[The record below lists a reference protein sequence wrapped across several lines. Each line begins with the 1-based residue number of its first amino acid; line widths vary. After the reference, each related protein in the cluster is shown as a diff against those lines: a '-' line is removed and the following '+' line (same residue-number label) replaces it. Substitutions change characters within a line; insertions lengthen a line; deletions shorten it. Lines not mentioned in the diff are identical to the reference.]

1 MSPASTAHGGLTKLH
16 IGKLHE
22 HAVREV
28 VLALDKDTA
37 GKEATEKYT
46 QVLVNEGFAVKTIK
60 PSGAKDWNGSLVDGA
75 SEKDEVL
82 SSIDEAKAVKPEPA
96 GRSFRK
102 TEAGLVLTHNEL
114 SYTVKSESS
123 YKHSIKCTFGEE
135 IHYDRVDLYSARSRA
150 SFAGSIAKLFDVES
164 KQVEKDLLALLE
176 YLEEEKEK
184 QTEEETKIILSD
196 EDKALGLSFLQNPNL
211 FDEIVKDTETLG
223 YVGEE
228 TNKKLM
234 YLAATSRLLDDPI
247 SILILSESGSGKSY
261 LVDTVKKLM
270 PPEDVIDVTSLSDQA
285 LNYMGDLEHKFMSLS
300 EAVHKDVIEH
310 QLREM
315 VSNKELRRLV
325 TKKNE
330 KTGTMRTEQ
339 VTVKAIVSLVMSS
352 TNYNVNPE
360 NASRAFIINTDESE
374 EQSQRIFKL
383 QSKKL
388 SNTRRRIQTNEIP
401 TIIHKHRCAQRMLQ
415 PYVVEGDF
423 DTYRGLS
430 GKIMRY
436 RRDHGRFIDL
446 IAAVCFLRQYQ
457 KEVKQGDGYLYVE
470 CDDTDVSIAR
480 DLMQHSGL
488 LAVTQMP
495 KSAAFLYEQL
505 KVYTKTEAE
514 KKGLEKSDISFTQ
527 RQLREYTGLS
537 HMAVKRGIK
546 VLVEYEY
553 VECVYGGRARSKG
566 IYRLSKDEW
575 YASSS

>member
-1 MSPASTAHGGLTKLH
+1 M
-16 IGKLHE
+16 
-22 HAVREV
+22 
-28 VLALDKDTA
+28 
-37 GKEATEKYT
+37 
-46 QVLVNEGFAVKTIK
+46 LVA
-60 PSGAKDWNGSLVDGA
+60 GSLN
-75 SEKDEVL
+75 KDEVL
-82 SSIDEAKAVKPEPA
+82 SSINSAEVLKPEPS

-102 TEAGLVLTHNEL
+102 TDAGLVLTHNEL
-114 SYTVKSESS
+114 RYTVKSESS

-164 KQVEKDLLALLE
+164 KQAEKDLLALLE
-176 YLEEEKEK
+176 YLEEEKEQ
-184 QTEEETKIILSD
+184 QTEDEAKIILTD

-423 DTYRGLS
+423 DTYHGLS